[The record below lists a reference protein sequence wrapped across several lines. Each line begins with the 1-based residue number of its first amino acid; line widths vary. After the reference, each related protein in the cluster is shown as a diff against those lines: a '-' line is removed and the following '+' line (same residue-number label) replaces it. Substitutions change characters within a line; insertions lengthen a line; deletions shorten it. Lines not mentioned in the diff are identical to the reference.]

1 MMDKNKIKE
10 KIENDPDF
18 INYPKFGNS
27 LKKALESNPDGVEDE
42 TIQKMLLMTQE
53 EIDNAY
59 DSAMIKIRNNLGLG

>member
-1 MMDKNKIKE
+1 MDKNKIKE

-27 LKKALESNPDGVEDE
+27 LRKALESNPDGIKDE
-42 TIQKMLLMTQE
+42 TMQKMLLMTQE

-59 DSAMIKIRNNLGLG
+59 NSAMIKIRDHLGLE